1 MCYHECTQEINFDSL
16 RQVAGIAVTN
26 VEFGLVSTESRT
38 LTIAPFDG
46 LVGLGSNPTTPR
58 GVVGFFQRMV
68 EQKLL
73 DKPVFSF
80 YLSR

>member
-1 MCYHECTQEINFDSL
+1 MNARKKLILILWQI
-16 RQVAGIAVTN
+16 AGIAVTN

-38 LTIAPFDG
+38 LIIAPFDG

-58 GVVGFFQRMV
+58 GVVVGFFQRMM
-68 EQKLL
+68 EQKVL